1 MHLCRPAVRRAIQAA
16 AAVLSVNLATH
27 SDVIREHRTGHT
39 FELHRPLEVDEG
51 LREAHLVGCNVRC
64 MLGWCRVAFARAY
77 AFGLYLDD
85 DAIRA
90 VRKDRTATPAIAE
103 EGASS
108 PSPSL
113 VARLLDAK
121 QKSPTEFTIA
131 IVLVMARD
139 ISGEH
144 LAHGFRNSV
153 INRLRGAASQPSSA
167 DAAARSAAYASGRA
181 GASSTPVPEQLPH
194 PPAAAG
200 GGPLAEAHALASAFD
215 GRSFCVGDEV
225 LLVWGRD
232 GAVRV
237 GVRHLP
243 ASPLQSIGRVKEPPL
258 EPLAVASDPRVVRAL
273 FDVYCGDAGPVSAR
287 AWATFNANLRDIA
300 AAAAGGAAP
309 DAATVEGIVRAEHSS
324 RTK

>member
-1 MHLCRPAVRRAIQAA
+1 MHLCRAAVRRAIQAA
-16 AAVLSVNLATH
+16 SAVLSVNLATH

-51 LREAHLVGCNVRC
+51 VREAHLVGCNVRC

-90 VRKDRTATPAIAE
+90 VRKDRTATLAI
-103 EGASS
+103 GDNGVSS
-108 PSPSL
+108 PSSSL
-113 VARLLDAK
+113 LARLLDAK

-131 IVLVMARD
+131 VVLVMARD

-153 INRLRGAASQPSSA
+153 INRLKGAASQPCSA
-167 DAAARSAAYASGRA
+167 DAVARSAAYASGRA
-181 GASSTPVPEQLPH
+181 GASSAPVPELVPH
-194 PPAAAG
+194 PPAAATG

-232 GAVRV
+232 GSVRV

-243 ASPLQSIGRVKEPPL
+243 ASPLQSIGGVEEPPL

-273 FDVYCGDAGPVSAR
+273 FDVYCGDTGPVSAR

-300 AAAAGGAAP
+300 GAAGGAAP
-309 DAATVEGIVRAEHSS
+309 DAATIEGIVKAEHSS